1 MRMRILYVKLIAFRY
16 EWEGLKYRSRSL
28 NIVFLWTIA
37 MQRVVHEIDPEFNI
51 RTSYHSDFFLL
62 RTKVLVNEENAKIRS
77 KEGSYGDPV
86 MSFCSGGS
94 DISIKLWSIKKTIS
108 PILHKCGIYH
118 VDMFYYEQSPLFH
131 VVFSSE
137 SCVVKFLQEIQT
149 VKNAMQ
155 VELQS
160 VFSRSVKASHVH
172 QTASQSF
179 TVKVQPEL
187 FLVSPNRQERKG
199 AELHLVTTENC
210 SLFVTRWK
218 NSKLFDF
225 GSLYQEEGTILI
237 IVLLI

>member
-1 MRMRILYVKLIAFRY
+1 
-16 EWEGLKYRSRSL
+16 
-28 NIVFLWTIA
+28 

-51 RTSYHSDFFLL
+51 RTSYHNDFFLL
-62 RTKVLVNEENAKIRS
+62 RTRVLVNGENATIRS
-77 KEGSYGDPV
+77 KEGVYDEPV
-86 MSFCSGGS
+86 MSFCHGGS
-94 DISIKLWSIKKTIS
+94 TISTKLWSIENTIS

-137 SCVVKFLQEIQT
+137 SCVMKFLKEIQT

-160 VFSRSVKASHVH
+160 VFFRSMKASRVH
-172 QTASQSF
+172 NRASQSF

-187 FLVSPNRQERKG
+187 FLVSPDQQKMKG
-199 AELHLVTTENC
+199 ELHLVTTENC

-218 NSKLFDF
+218 NSKLFDY
-225 GSLYQEEGTILI
+225 GSLYQEEGMCASAIDYKHF
-237 IVLLI
+237 

>member
-1 MRMRILYVKLIAFRY
+1 
-16 EWEGLKYRSRSL
+16 
-28 NIVFLWTIA
+28 
-37 MQRVVHEIDPEFNI
+37 MQRVVRGIDPEFNI
-51 RTSYHSDFFLL
+51 CTSYHSDFFLL

-77 KEGSYGDPV
+77 KEGSYEDPT
-86 MSFCSGGS
+86 MSFCHGGS
-94 DISIKLWSIKKTIS
+94 TISIRLRLVENTIS
-108 PILHKCGIYH
+108 DILHEYGIYH
-118 VDMFYYEQSPLFH
+118 VGMFYYEQSPLFH

-137 SCVVKFLQEIQT
+137 SCVMKFLQEIQT

-155 VELQS
+155 IELCWEFFRF
-160 VFSRSVKASHVH
+160 VRATHGL

-179 TVKVQPEL
+179 TVKVQPQL

-218 NSKLFDF
+218 KSKLFDF

-237 IVLLI
+237 KL

>member
-1 MRMRILYVKLIAFRY
+1 MGGAEVFC
-16 EWEGLKYRSRSL
+16 SVDRSL
-28 NIVFLWTIA
+28 DIVSLSTIA

-62 RTKVLVNEENAKIRS
+62 RTRVLVNGENATIWF
-77 KEGSYGDPV
+77 KEGVYEEPV
-86 MSFCSGGS
+86 MSFCHCGS
-94 DISIKLWSIKKTIS
+94 TISIKLWSIENTIS

-137 SCVVKFLQEIQT
+137 SCVMKFLQEIQT

-160 VFSRSVKASHVH
+160 VFFRSVKASHVH
-172 QTASQSF
+172 QAASQSF

-210 SLFVTRWK
+210 SLFVSRWK

-225 GSLYQEEGTILI
+225 GSLYQEEGMCIST
-237 IVLLI
+237 VSVG

>member
-1 MRMRILYVKLIAFRY
+1 
-16 EWEGLKYRSRSL
+16 
-28 NIVFLWTIA
+28 
-37 MQRVVHEIDPEFNI
+37 
-51 RTSYHSDFFLL
+51 
-62 RTKVLVNEENAKIRS
+62 
-77 KEGSYGDPV
+77 

-94 DISIKLWSIKKTIS
+94 DINIKLWSVENTIS

-137 SCVVKFLQEIQT
+137 SCVMKFLQEIQR

-155 VELQS
+155 VELRS
-160 VFSRSVKASHVH
+160 VFFRSVKASHGH

-179 TVKVQPEL
+179 TVKVQPQL

-225 GSLYQEEGTILI
+225 GLLYQEEGIILI
-237 IVLLI
+237 IIIVAMSESPEVCQFSSTEAISQHCYNVSASN

>member
-1 MRMRILYVKLIAFRY
+1 
-16 EWEGLKYRSRSL
+16 
-28 NIVFLWTIA
+28 
-37 MQRVVHEIDPEFNI
+37 MQRVVHEIDPVFNI
-51 RTSYHSDFFLL
+51 RTSYHNDFFLL
-62 RTKVLVNEENAKIRS
+62 RTKVLVNGENATITY
-77 KEGSYGDPV
+77 KEGSYEDPV
-86 MSFCSGGS
+86 MSFCYGGS
-94 DISIKLWSIKKTIS
+94 TISTKLWSIENTIS

-137 SCVVKFLQEIQT
+137 SCVMKFLQEIQA

-155 VELQS
+155 VELNS
-160 VFSRSVKASHVH
+160 VLFRSVKTSRVH
-172 QTASQSF
+172 KTASQSF

-225 GSLYQEEGTILI
+225 ESLYQAEGMCISTSANIYNTDNLYCKYNNFVFRKKI
-237 IVLLI
+237 AIATVE

>member
-1 MRMRILYVKLIAFRY
+1 
-16 EWEGLKYRSRSL
+16 
-28 NIVFLWTIA
+28 
-37 MQRVVHEIDPEFNI
+37 MQRVVHEIHPEFNI

-62 RTKVLVNEENAKIRS
+62 RTRVLVNGESAKIRS
-77 KEGSYGDPV
+77 KEGSCKDPV
-86 MSFCSGGS
+86 MSFSGGS
-94 DISIKLWSIKKTIS
+94 DISIKLWSIENAIS

-137 SCVVKFLQEIQT
+137 SCVMKFLQEIQT
-149 VKNAMQ
+149 VKNVMQ
-155 VELQS
+155 IELQS
-160 VFSRSVKASHVH
+160 VFSRSVKASHVL

-179 TVKVQPEL
+179 TVKVQPQL

-225 GSLYQEEGTILI
+225 GSLYQEEGTSTTCI
-237 IVLLI
+237 IIS